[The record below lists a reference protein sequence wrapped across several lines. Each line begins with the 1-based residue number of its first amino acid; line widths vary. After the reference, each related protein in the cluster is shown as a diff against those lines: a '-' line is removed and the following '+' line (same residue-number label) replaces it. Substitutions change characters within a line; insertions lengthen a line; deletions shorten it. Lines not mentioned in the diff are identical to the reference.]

1 MDNKVTEAVN
11 WATKRLASIPSMKT
25 QEQYVKVV
33 KRLYPRMR
41 AGALPGAAMKRNTRS
56 VERAAFRFVA
66 ANQILKY
73 AKSKPDAVNI
83 IFGYVKRIEKVAKE
97 AQKKYSSGK
106 NPETGKK
113 FPNAQVK
120 KSKRPSL
127 NRLATNWR
135 ETLIE
140 LSSSSIYA
148 NQIRV
153 MAICGC
159 RPEELEKGIKL
170 TRQTN
175 TITITITGAKCSD
188 ITDAGQKWRSLVL
201 DSNHPLIGNISEGV
215 YQAKAS
221 AIGDAI
227 SHFGKKISAS
237 KKNPISAYSLR
248 HAAASNFKASGLS
261 VEEIAAALGH
271 RSTAT
276 MSFYG
281 TKSRGSGM
289 LVLQLVTAASPVRNP
304 SKKSQSNK
312 PKI

>member
-1 MDNKVTEAVN
+1 MDNKVTEAVI
-11 WATKRLASIPSMKT
+11 WATARQENPPSGKTIKQYKSMMKRLIPKMKLGI
-25 QEQYVKVV
+25 V
-33 KRLYPRMR
+33 
-41 AGALPGAAMKRNTRS
+41 PGASANRNTRS
-56 VERAAFRFVA
+56 MERSACRYWASTI
-66 ANQILKY
+66 ILMV
-73 AKSKPDAVNI
+73 AKSEPDRVKNLHAVI
-83 IFGYVKRIEKVAKE
+83 KKIDQIAIE
-97 AQKKYSSGK
+97 AQEKYSSGK

-113 FPNAQVK
+113 FPNVQFK
-120 KSKRPSL
+120 HSKRPSL
-127 NRLATNWR
+127 NRLAANWR

-140 LSSSSIYA
+140 LSSSSKYA
-148 NQIRV
+148 NEIRV

-175 TITITITGAKCSD
+175 TITITIKGAKCSD
-188 ITDAGQKWRSLVL
+188 ITDAGQKWRSLVF

-227 SHFGKKISAS
+227 SHFGKKISAN

-261 VEEIAAALGH
+261 AEDIAAALGH

-281 TKSRGSGM
+281 TKSRGSGS
-289 LVLQLVTAASPVRNP
+289 LVLLSVTAASPVRNP
-304 SKKSQSNK
+304 SKKSQSKK
-312 PKI
+312 PKM

>member
-1 MDNKVTEAVN
+1 MDNKLTEAVT
-11 WATKRLASIPSMKT
+11 WATKRLANLPSQRT
-25 QEQYVKVV
+25 QEQYLKVWN
-33 KRLYPRMR
+33 RLLPRMR

-66 ANQILKY
+66 ANQILNN
-73 AKSKPDAVNI
+73 AKSKPETVRKVFAYVERVEKDANS
-83 IFGYVKRIEKVAKE
+83 
-97 AQKKYSSGK
+97 AQLKYQKGVDLVTG
-106 NPETGKK
+106 NP
-113 FPNAQVK
+113 FPNDQK
-120 KSKRPSL
+120 RKSKRPSL
-127 NRLATNWR
+127 NRLAANWR

-261 VEEIAAALGH
+261 AEDIASALGH